1 MYVKSLIATV
11 ALVLISEI
19 SRIILIR
26 LIECALLDELL
37 HLLVA
42 VLNALRLRTARVLIS
57 LICRIGENDLVP
69 IGLRLLLSERL
80 GPEILLDG
88 ENRTTVLVGTI

>member
-1 MYVKSLIATV
+1 MSVKSLIATV

-19 SRIILIR
+19 SRIVLIR

-42 VLNALRLRTARVLIS
+42 VLNALRLGAARVLIS
-57 LICRIGENDLVP
+57 LICRIGEHDLVP

-80 GPEILLDG
+80 GPKILLDG
-88 ENRTTVLVGTI
+88 ENWTTVLV